1 MSIFGRGHSGVLFK
15 ELMEDTHARK
25 IQFINNFFDWFFRI
39 TEQIFSLQ
47 YDIIINPLGAPSPGY
62 VLDDLGQIFRGQA
75 HLVSIELHISL
86 AGMVLCY
93 QFHKLLIYIVRT
105 RIV

>member
-1 MSIFGRGHSGVLFK
+1 MSIFARGHSGVLFK

-39 TEQIFSLQ
+39 AEKIFSLQ
-47 YDIIINPLGAPSPGY
+47 YDIIINPLGAPSPGDI
-62 VLDDLGQIFRGQA
+62 LDDFRQLFRSQA

-86 AGMVLCY
+86 TGMVLRY

>member
-1 MSIFGRGHSGVLFK
+1 MSIFGRGHSSVLFK

-39 TEQIFSLQ
+39 AEKIFSLQ
-47 YDIIINPLGAPSPGY
+47 YDIIINPLGAPSPGD
-62 VLDDLGQIFRGQA
+62 VFNDLGQIFRSKA

-93 QFHKLLIYIVRT
+93 QFHKLFIYIVRAG
-105 RIV
+105 IV